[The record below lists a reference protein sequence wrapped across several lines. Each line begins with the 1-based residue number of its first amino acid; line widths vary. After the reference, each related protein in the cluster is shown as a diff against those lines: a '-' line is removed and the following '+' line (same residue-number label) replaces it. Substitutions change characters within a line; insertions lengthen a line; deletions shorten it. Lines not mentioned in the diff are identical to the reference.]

1 MLLVQ
6 KRISPQSHFDAEL
19 VLPFEQRRKSRLRT
33 TVSGGEDIGLF
44 LERGTVLREGD
55 YLQADDGRVI
65 RVVAADEDLFEIRCA
80 QPDALARAAY
90 HLGNR
95 HTPVQ
100 VGGELLRIAADEVL
114 AEMLRGLG
122 ATVTPVRAPFEPEAG
137 AYAASSHS
145 HSGEARHAGIIH
157 DFAQHRHA
165 GK

>member
-1 MLLVQ
+1 MLIVQ
-6 KRISPQSHFDAEL
+6 KRIQPQSDFDAEL

-44 LERGTVLREGD
+44 LERGTVLRDGD
-55 YLQADDGRVI
+55 YLQADDGRVV
-65 RVVAADEDLFEIRCA
+65 RVVAADEDLIEIRCA

-95 HTPVQ
+95 HTPVE
-100 VGGELLRIAADEVL
+100 VGGESLRIAADEVL

-122 ATVTPVRAPFEPEAG
+122 ATLAPIRAPFEPEAG
-137 AYAASSHS
+137 AYAAATHS
-145 HSGEARHAGIIH
+145 HSGEPRRAGIIH

-165 GK
+165 DK